1 MAPMQEARKGRRHKE
16 EERGRKEKR
25 REARGERRQREEKKE
40 ERGGGGRRKVIGRS
54 RLLLWGVCAFLRN
67 AGIVRVGEGQRI
79 LFMIPYLILNS
90 RCKPDDNLVTVVVA
104 HKIRRQKVTISDRN
118 LNTIDD
124 NNIYNYYLV

>member
-1 MAPMQEARKGRRHKE
+1 MW
-16 EERGRKEKR
+16 
-25 REARGERRQREEKKE
+25 
-40 ERGGGGRRKVIGRS
+40 V
-54 RLLLWGVCAFLRN
+54 VCAFLRN
-67 AGIVRVGEGQRI
+67 AGIVRVGKGHSPYTVRI